1 MNVARTVILVYL
13 RLIIIMVLS
22 LVTSSYLLKNLG
34 VQDFGIYSVVGGV
47 VVILAF
53 LNHAMVATTQRY
65 LSFDIGDQK
74 KLLETFS
81 LSKSIH
87 ILIAIIVFV
96 LGETFGLFFV
106 SHYLNFPLDRQFAV
120 ECVYQ
125 LSLISIIITIVNV
138 PYVAMVLVHHKVNFY
153 ALIGIVE
160 AFLKFFL
167 AISLAYIL
175 GDHLIWY
182 SVLLTLIA
190 ILIAMLYFGYC
201 LREFA
206 FLKSS
211 QYIYSVNKM
220 KGMLAFTS
228 WNLVGVFAGL
238 GQNVGVNIVL
248 NIFFNANVN
257 ASRALSVQAFNSV
270 NNINTNAQLI
280 YNPLIIRYYAEK
292 DSRLNDLI
300 YKSSKFCFLI
310 VVLLL
315 IPLYMNL
322 EFFLKLWLHQVP
334 VYLLVFVKIILFE
347 TVLASMVGPLHTLV
361 QATGKVKLYQII
373 ISGIL
378 LLNIPLGCLFF
389 YFGYEP
395 NSIFLISLFLTMA
408 AYCFRLV
415 YLSKAVGFILFDYLT
430 NVLMP
435 ILIDL
440 CILMAIF
447 FLVRN
452 LDLIVGTILMIVGFI
467 VSSLILFFS
476 KQDLLEFYTNLK
488 VRVAK

>member
-1 MNVARTVILVYL
+1 MNVARTVIFVYV

-34 VQDFGIYSVVGGV
+34 IQDFGIYSVVGGV

-53 LNHAMVATTQRY
+53 LNHAMIATTQRY

-87 ILIAIIVFV
+87 ILIAISVF
-96 LGETFGLFFV
+96 LIGETFGLFFV
-106 SHYLNFPLDRQFAV
+106 NEYLNFPLDRHFAV

-125 LSLISIIITIVNV
+125 LSLLSIIITIVNV
-138 PYVAMVLVHHKVNFY
+138 PYVAMVLIHHKMNFY
-153 ALIGIVE
+153 ALVGIVE

-167 AISLAYIL
+167 AIILAYIF

-182 SVLLTLIA
+182 SALLTLIA
-190 ILIAMLYFGYC
+190 VLIAILYFSYC
-201 LREFA
+201 LREFV

-211 QYIYSVNKM
+211 QYIFSVSKM
-220 KGMLAFTS
+220 KGMLVFTS

-248 NIFFNANVN
+248 NIFFNANIN
-257 ASRALSVQAFNSV
+257 ASRALSVQVFNSV
-270 NNINTNAQLI
+270 NNVNANAQLI
-280 YNPLIIRYYAEK
+280 YNPLIIQYYAEK

-310 VVLLL
+310 VIFIL

-322 EFFLKLWLHQVP
+322 DLLLKLWLHKVP

-347 TVLASMVGPLHTLV
+347 TVLASIVGPLHTLV
-361 QATGKVKLYQII
+361 QATGNVKVYQII

-395 NSIFLISLFLTMA
+395 NSIFLISLFLTTV

-415 YLSKAVGFILFDYLT
+415 YLSKAIGFSIVEYFA
-430 NVLMP
+430 NVLLP
-435 ILIDL
+435 IFIDL
-440 CILMAIF
+440 CILMVIF
-447 FLVRN
+447 FLIHN
-452 LDLIVGTILMIVGFI
+452 LDSVLGTILMVLGFT

-476 KQDLLEFYTNLK
+476 KQDLVGFYNNLK
-488 VRVAK
+488 VRII